1 MVTCYYSYKIMY
13 VRYSECIK
21 DTCYFFWDTF
31 YMRGEREI
39 QILNIFIRN
48 TKKKKN
54 KTKNKKKNHASRS
67 YWWE

>member
-1 MVTCYYSYKIMY
+1 MY

-39 QILNIFIRN
+39 QILNIFIIN
-48 TKKKKN
+48 TKKKK
-54 KTKNKKKNHASRS
+54 KTKQKTKKKIMHLEVIGGHKLILN
-67 YWWE
+67 

>member
-1 MVTCYYSYKIMY
+1 MY

-54 KTKNKKKNHASRS
+54 KTKNKKKIMHLEVIGGNKLIFN
-67 YWWE
+67 

>member
-1 MVTCYYSYKIMY
+1 MY

-48 TKKKKN
+48 TKKKK
-54 KTKNKKKNHASRS
+54 KQNKKQKKKSCI
-67 YWWE
+67 

>member
-1 MVTCYYSYKIMY
+1 MY

-48 TKKKKN
+48 TKIKKKTKQ
-54 KTKNKKKNHASRS
+54 KTKKKIMHLEVIGGNKLIFN
-67 YWWE
+67 